1 MSREVWVLGATGRTG
16 RAIASRLDAVGVE
29 LVLLG
34 RDRSRLEQ
42 AAQGLDYPPRS
53 RVGTLKDHL
62 RELARSG
69 SDAPGVVVNTVGP
82 FTRTAAQVASACPP
96 GTHYVDVSN
105 ELFAA
110 QQILDLDPAAKM
122 DGRTL
127 VTGAGFGVLATE
139 SVVLHLC
146 AGRPRSTWVRTDALA
161 AVALEDGVVGAAL
174 AATIVEVVATGGYEV
189 RAGRLVRA
197 AAAAHGTRLVTPDGD
212 SVYTGSGANA
222 ELLAAWRASG
232 ADAVVA
238 GSPAA
243 PDNRIV
249 RAVLPAMSAMLR
261 PPSVGRLATRAI
273 ARIPLKAKPMARAF
287 SFGHA
292 TVQWADGEV
301 REGWLRAPDGT
312 DFTSA
317 VAALVTQKLL
327 SGDGAPGAY
336 TPGALFGPDLA
347 VQAGGVF
354 IDADAPTQHDTRAV
368 TPTLPIVD
376 KDKR

>member
-1 MSREVWVLGATGRTG
+1 MTCRVVEEEILVGNGVWILGAAGRTG
-16 RAIASRLDAVGVE
+16 RAIAERLDAAGVA

-42 AAQGLDYPPRS
+42 VAQGLRGAPRL
-53 RVGTLKDHL
+53 RVGTLQDHL
-62 RELARSG
+62 SELAKTGADS
-69 SDAPGVVVNTVGP
+69 PGVVVNTVGP

-96 GTHYVDVSN
+96 ATHYVDVSN

-110 QQILDLDPAAKM
+110 QQILDLDPAARM

-146 AGRPRSTWVRTDALA
+146 AGQPRPTQVRTDALA
-161 AVALEDGVVGAAL
+161 AVALEDGTVGAAL
-174 AATIVEVVATGGYEV
+174 AATIVEVIAAGGYEV
-189 RAGRLVRA
+189 RGGRLVRA
-197 AAAAHGTRLVTPDGD
+197 AAAAHGITVVTPDGD
-212 SVYTGSGANA
+212 SLHTGSGASA

-232 ADAVVA
+232 ADTVVA
-238 GSPAA
+238 ASPAA
-243 PDNRIV
+243 PANTLV
-249 RAVLPAMSAMLR
+249 RAFLPAMSFVLSR
-261 PPSVGRLATRAI
+261 PGVGRLASRGI
-273 ARIPLKAKPMARAF
+273 ARIPLKAKPMAREY

-292 TVQWADGEV
+292 TVHWAGGEV

-327 SGDGAPGAY
+327 SGDGTPGAY

-347 VQAGGVF
+347 VQAGGRF
-354 IDADAPTQHDTRAV
+354 IDADVPTHLSPEQ
-368 TPTLPIVD
+368 
-376 KDKR
+376 